1 MNSKPYDALLGGA
14 ATVDTGTHSDAD
26 ARAGARASQS
36 KADAKRYLRM
46 VTLIATFGGLLFGYD
61 TGVINGALIFM
72 KAELGLTPLTEGLVA
87 SSLLL
92 GAAFGAVIGGRL
104 SDRNGRRANI
114 LLLAVLFFLGALACS
129 FAPNIGVM
137 VAARF
142 VLGLAVG
149 GASVTVPT
157 YLAEM
162 SPPHMRGRIVTQNEL
177 MIVSGQLLA
186 FVINAFL
193 GNTFADHQGIWR
205 WMLLVA
211 TVPAVLLGLGMLMM
225 PESPRW
231 LASRGRF
238 SEVLQVLKQV
248 RERNQAAWEMREIK
262 HLAAEA
268 PQEKGETWAALNTP
282 WVRRVVLIGI
292 GLAVVQQ
299 VTGVNSIMYYGTQ
312 ILSDSGF
319 GHKGALIANIGNGLA
334 AVAATLV
341 GIRYLDRVGRRPML
355 LIGLAG
361 TTLCLLAIGTF
372 SLLMDASLARA
383 YTMLASMLVY
393 MGFMAGM
400 VAPVIWVMLSEMF
413 PLRIR
418 GFAIGVAGC
427 ALWLTNFNV
436 GLFFPPLV
444 AGIGIGETFFV
455 FVALGVAALW
465 FSARYVPETRNLSLE
480 EIEQHFRGQCGEA

>member
-1 MNSKPYDALLGGA
+1 MTSKTYDSLAGA
-14 ATVDTGTHSDAD
+14 QS
-26 ARAGARASQS
+26 ARASKSQV
-36 KADAKRYLRM
+36 DAKRYLRM

-61 TGVINGALIFM
+61 TGVINGALMFM
-72 KAELGLTPLTEGLVA
+72 KIELGLTPLTEGLVA

-104 SDRNGRRANI
+104 SDRNGRRKNI
-114 LLLAVLFFLGALACS
+114 LLLAALFFIGALTCS
-129 FAPNIGVM
+129 FAPNIPIM
-137 VAARF
+137 VTARF

-162 SPPHMRGRIVTQNEL
+162 SPPHVRGRIVTQNEL

-193 GNTFADHQGIWR
+193 GNTFAEYPGIWR

-211 TVPAVLLGLGMLMM
+211 TLPAVALWLGMLMM

-238 SEVLQVLKQV
+238 GDVLQVLKQV

-262 HLAAEA
+262 HAAVA
-268 PQEKGETWAALNTP
+268 DAQTTQEGWRALKTP
-282 WVRRVVLIGI
+282 WMRRIVLIGI

-312 ILSDSGF
+312 ILADSGL
-319 GHKGALIANIGNGLA
+319 GHQAALIANIGNGAA
-334 AVAATLV
+334 AVAATLI
-341 GIRYLDRVGRRPML
+341 GIRYLDRVGRRPL
-355 LIGLAG
+355 LLMGLAG
-361 TTLCLLAIGTF
+361 TTLCLLAIGVL
-372 SLLMDASLARA
+372 SSVMPPSPARA
-383 YTMLASMLVY
+383 YTLLACMLVY

-400 VAPVIWVMLSEMF
+400 VAPVTWVMLSEMF

-444 AGIGIGETFFV
+444 AGIGIGGTFFL
-455 FVALGVAALW
+455 FVALGVMALL
-465 FSARYVPETRNLSLE
+465 FSARFVPETRGLTLE
-480 EIEQHFRGQCGEA
+480 EIEARFRGPVLMGA

>member
-1 MNSKPYDALLGGA
+1 MTSKTYDAL
-14 ATVDTGTHSDAD
+14 ATPAVAHD
-26 ARAGARASQS
+26 ARASKSQ
-36 KADAKRYLRM
+36 ADAKRYLRL

-104 SDRNGRRANI
+104 SDRNGRRKNI
-114 LLLAVLFFLGALACS
+114 LLLAAVFFLGALACS
-129 FAPNIGVM
+129 FAPNLTVM

-142 VLGLAVG
+142 MLGLAVG

-162 SPPHMRGRIVTQNEL
+162 SPPQMRGRIVTQNEL

-211 TVPAVLLGLGMLMM
+211 TVPAVLLWIGMLMM

-238 SEVLQVLKQV
+238 GEVLQVLKQV

-262 HLAAEA
+262 HLAAVD
-268 PQEKGETWAALNTP
+268 GEQPREGWGALKTP
-282 WVRRVVLIGI
+282 WVRRIVLIGI

-299 VTGVNSIMYYGTQ
+299 ITGVNSIMYYGTQ
-312 ILSDSGF
+312 LLADSGL
-319 GHKGALIANIGNGLA
+319 GHKAALIANIGNGVA
-334 AVAATLV
+334 AVAATLI

-355 LIGLAG
+355 LWGLAG
-361 TTLCLLAIGTF
+361 TTLCLLAIGVLS
-372 SLLMDASLARA
+372 SLMQPSNARA
-383 YTMLASMLVY
+383 FTLLASMLVY

-400 VAPVIWVMLSEMF
+400 VAPVIWVMLSEIF

-427 ALWLTNFNV
+427 ALWMTNFNV

-444 AGIGIGETFFV
+444 ASIGIGGTFFV
-455 FVALGVAALW
+455 FVVLGAVALA
-465 FSARYVPETRNLSLE
+465 FSARYVPETRDLSLE
-480 EIEQHFRGQCGEA
+480 EIEEQFRRPRVGAAVAPGPSSV